1 MTANWFDAHW
11 FNLLLIPGIL
21 IGFTIHELGH
31 ALVAYHLGDY
41 SQVKEGRISAN
52 PFRHISWVG
61 IVFVILTGFGFP
73 KLIRFEPK
81 AFKDRYLDSYL
92 VAVAGPGANFV
103 AALIIFLSSALLVGL
118 LNLTQVI
125 EGKQAADI
133 LFFNRAN
140 PMATLKF
147 NQAVQD
153 VSLWVIAFSN
163 RLWVANFMLGVISL
177 LPLPPFD
184 GFTILL
190 SFVGMLR
197 ERRLKELTQQTAGQ
211 PTRITPRKLKAKPVY
226 SQKKNVADIHFEAGT
241 AYHQQGQFDDA
252 IARYRQAIRLDE
264 SHGPSYV
271 NMGLAYRAKHQREEA
286 IQALRAATRLAAD
299 EKSRNQ
305 AWAELHSLS
314 ILPGVRHDHN
324 GQDDGVEP
332 WTDVN
337 PSPDWLSFSASAA
350 TLLLSFICIFGV
362 LLLSMI
368 SGYK

>member
-1 MTANWFDAHW
+1 
-11 FNLLLIPGIL
+11 L

-31 ALVAYHLGDY
+31 ALVAYYLGDY

-52 PFRHISWVG
+52 PFRHISWMGVL
-61 IVFVILTGFGFP
+61 FVLFLGFGFP
-73 KLIRFEPK
+73 KLIRFDPK
-81 AFKDRYLDSYL
+81 AFKDRYVDSYL
-92 VAVAGPGANFV
+92 VSIAGPCANFL
-103 AALIIFLSSALLVGL
+103 AAILIFAGSSLLVGL
-118 LNLTQVI
+118 LSLTQTI
-125 EGKQAADI
+125 DAQQASSI
-133 LFFNRAN
+133 LFFNRTSPLITVN
-140 PMATLKF
+140 F
-147 NQAVQD
+147 SQALQD

-190 SFVGMLR
+190 SFVGMMR
-197 ERRLKELTQQTAGQ
+197 ERRIKALTEQVPTPAIKANPRNHKSQ
-211 PTRITPRKLKAKPVY
+211 PAY
-226 SQKKNVADIHFEAGT
+226 SQKKSVADIHFEAGT

-252 IARYRQAIRLDE
+252 IARYRQAVRIDE
-264 SHGPSYV
+264 HHGPAYV
-271 NMGLAYRAKHQREEA
+271 NMGLAYRAKNQREEA
-286 IQALRAATRLAAD
+286 IQALRAATRLATD

-314 ILPGVRHDHN
+314 ALPTNQVITEGRYEQRTQS
-324 GQDDGVEP
+324 GTEP
-332 WTDVN
+332 WTDVQ

-368 SGYK
+368 SG